1 MSSFE
6 QRMTDESW
14 TNIHQDIIVRGM
26 VYTVA
31 PESFYILVQYLVRHV
46 YKNVHGWGGQ
56 EIARFNKACM
66 IILP

>member
-26 VYTVA
+26 VYTVV

-56 EIARFNKACM
+56 
-66 IILP
+66 